1 MFMVWL
7 LWIFVVAGGLFMGTA
22 SVLSLSSRGLDPVVA
37 ANALLYL
44 GESSDTEP
52 VIAWLCEVASS
63 GLEENTDRWY
73 RSRLFSGF

>member
-22 SVLSLSSRGLDPVVA
+22 SVLSLSSRGADPVVA

-44 GESSDTEP
+44 GMAAYGAPRLLRLLFPSPRNGSSK
-52 VIAWLCEVASS
+52 
-63 GLEENTDRWY
+63 GGR
-73 RSRLFSGF
+73 